1 MPGGAGRQDYLLR
14 NFLVN
19 LKGGSR
25 GCLVLSERLRKFRVD
40 LDQGQ
45 PRSVIRITRRQHRP
59 GRTQR
64 GPGPRGWAGPTV
76 RRSRCTGPPVTQTGS
91 SAWSMVD
98 GDREA
103 SREQIREL
111 FRRYRLAMPMAR
123 LAGNAAEMPSLV
135 TRPFASASVWASTH
149 QLAAPPGRT
158 GRTDVPGLAARR
170 LDTWRAAVAVHPN
183 EDASV
188 LDYRACRSALASVS
202 TSSVAA
208 IRAGP
213 AARRPRRRLRRS
225 SWVVIQLS
233 ARLTRI

>member
-1 MPGGAGRQDYLLR
+1 MLSLCMPGGTGRQDYLLR

-25 GCLVLSERLRKFRVD
+25 GCLVLSERLRKFGVD

-45 PRSVIRITRRQHRP
+45 PRSVIRMTRRQHRP
-59 GRTQR
+59 GCTKC
-64 GPGPRGWAGPTV
+64 GPGPRGVGWSCGAAVALHWATRHPDRIVGEV
-76 RRSRCTGPPVTQTGS
+76 
-91 SAWSMVD
+91 MVD

-123 LAGNAAEMPSLV
+123 LAGNAAKMPSLV

-170 LDTWRAAVAVHPN
+170 LDTWRLDTWRAA
-183 EDASV
+183 
-188 LDYRACRSALASVS
+188 
-202 TSSVAA
+202 
-208 IRAGP
+208 
-213 AARRPRRRLRRS
+213 
-225 SWVVIQLS
+225 
-233 ARLTRI
+233 